1 MEWACAVGCNK
12 LDEVGLHKDEEG
24 SNIEGRSGL
33 VQRHEVGFNKEREKE
48 RREREKKSLM
58 KWASAVGFNKEM
70 YSKL

>member
-33 VQRHEVGFNKEREKE
+33 VQRHEVGFKKERKRQKRQGE
-48 RREREKKSLM
+48 RRK
-58 KWASAVGFNKEM
+58 V
-70 YSKL
+70 